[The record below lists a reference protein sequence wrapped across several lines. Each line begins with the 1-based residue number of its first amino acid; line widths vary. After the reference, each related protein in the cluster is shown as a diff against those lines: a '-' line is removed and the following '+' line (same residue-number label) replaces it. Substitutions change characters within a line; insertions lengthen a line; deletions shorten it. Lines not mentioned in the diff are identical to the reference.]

1 MMSADAKFKN
11 CINKHTIRV
20 VYKPPMIGPT
30 SVATPL
36 LRVIKPKDVVSL
48 FRPSTSTSTIGD
60 SDTCPPDKK
69 KVCEFEIGG
78 REDVFHPASHL
89 DIFLF

>member
-1 MMSADAKFKN
+1 MPVDAKCKQTHN
-11 CINKHTIRV
+11 IRV

-36 LRVIKPKDVVSL
+36 LRVIRPKDVVSL

-60 SDTCPPDKK
+60 SDTCPPDKYK
-69 KVCEFEIGG
+69 LWS
-78 REDVFHPASHL
+78 DVRMGT
-89 DIFLF
+89 

>member
-1 MMSADAKFKN
+1 MHN
-11 CINKHTIRV
+11 INV
-20 VYKPPMIGPT
+20 VYKPPIIGPT

-60 SDTCPPDKK
+60 SDTCPPDEYKLWS
-69 KVCEFEIGG
+69 
-78 REDVFHPASHL
+78 DVRMGT
-89 DIFLF
+89 

>member
-1 MMSADAKFKN
+1 MHN
-11 CINKHTIRV
+11 INV
-20 VYKPPMIGPT
+20 VYKPPIIGPT

-60 SDTCPPDKK
+60 SDTCPPD
-69 KVCEFEIGG
+69 EY
-78 REDVFHPASHL
+78 
-89 DIFLF
+89 